1 MLSSNFS
8 AVCVGEGQA
17 EAFLESPRPQ
27 LCRFLSSQRRC
38 WFESVWLWWC
48 QVQGMLRKDSGAGS
62 RGGVP
67 VLEGAAQSQELKSS
81 SWLWECGVS
90 VLWDEEVLVLTGTGW
105 SLP

>member
-1 MLSSNFS
+1 
-8 AVCVGEGQA
+8 
-17 EAFLESPRPQ
+17 
-27 LCRFLSSQRRC
+27 
-38 WFESVWLWWC
+38 
-48 QVQGMLRKDSGAGS
+48 MLRKDSGAGS